1 MWLLLQSP
9 ASAVPL
15 SPLITPLPIMLHPRD
30 IDATRLALVVADRL
44 QNRIERGHIA
54 FGRQWRR

>member
-1 MWLLLQSP
+1 
-9 ASAVPL
+9 
-15 SPLITPLPIMLHPRD
+15 MLHPRD